1 MMKDVNHIPN
11 SSWVFLDFCSKKY
24 ARHSINLKCNLWEEG
39 NSKRVS
45 QVSSLVLLPNKV
57 TNIHCMD
64 RKFEEKLF

>member
-39 NSKRVS
+39 DSIRVS
-45 QVSSLVLLPNKV
+45 QVTSLVLLLNKV
-57 TNIHCMD
+57 TKLHCKD
-64 RKFEEKLF
+64 QKFEAKVF